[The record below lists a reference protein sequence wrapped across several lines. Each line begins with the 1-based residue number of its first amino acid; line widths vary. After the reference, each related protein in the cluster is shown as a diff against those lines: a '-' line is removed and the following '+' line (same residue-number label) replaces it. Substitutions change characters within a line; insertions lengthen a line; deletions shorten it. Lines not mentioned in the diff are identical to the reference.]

1 VGRRDYAHVVLT
13 CHKGV
18 NEQRDK
24 ASPEE
29 CASALNVWSPDGKI
43 EQRPG
48 YEAVTALGSGGPPDT
63 GETSQIY
70 LSETTGGTVV
80 VAPEDGSTLSLNNW
94 AVGAH
99 WYIGIPSPTGTF
111 GLTGTRKVS
120 EVRVNVAAAN
130 GNASGFKANYWNGEE
145 WKYLAV
151 RETDWYEGQLT
162 TPHLGRTPHT
172 AFMFTSPGDWAAKT
186 IAVSA
191 GGTQTAYWIRFTIT
205 DAALDASV
213 TLTNAATTTQRVSP
227 EHNEVSGLFVAQF
240 PSVRRYTFLATLSG
254 GFTTYAQAHDFYLRD
269 ANVST
274 GVGRATEQSLATHAA
289 VPDFNEGYI
298 AFGGEV
304 VRYEAHEDWA
314 STAVNDRLAKV
325 EDGDFAVG
333 EDAPYDPTLIAQL
346 SEFPKGRYVSFFK
359 NRLWMAGIE
368 DEPFTVRWSAGGV
381 YRRVWP
387 SLSFEPIIEDDNS
400 PITGMVP
407 LGEQM
412 IVFKQDS
419 IWAMVNVGENPR
431 TGVQHYDP
439 VRIVAG
445 VGCVSHASIQQ
456 VRGSLIFLSEDGVYA
471 FDGTPNIQKISDNI
485 ENTVA
490 SIVPTRRGFAT
501 SINWK
506 THSCYLL
513 SVATAGS
520 YDNNKTL
527 VFDYKNN
534 AWWIWD
540 IPASLWFKDE
550 DQLDL
555 ERIYFIDKHGS
566 THLMGAGNH
575 DHGAAISSEFTTQRV
590 NEGGNI
596 RHTLRQVETTS
607 TNLTGDLEIS
617 VRANDDEAGE
627 TSGTLSLADSTDA
640 AYGTAVDGTTAFSD
654 ERYVARRLGF
664 RKQGDWVQVKVAHSG
679 KNKPMAVRSLD
690 LGFLRGPRR

>member
-1 VGRRDYAHVVLT
+1 MVLT

-48 YEAVTALGSGGPPDT
+48 YEGYFQLSAGEFPATSAV
-63 GETSQIY
+63 SQIY
-70 LSETTGGTVV
+70 LSENSGGTVIA
-80 VAPEDGSTLSLNNW
+80 APEDGSTLNLNSW
-94 AVGAH
+94 AVGDF
-99 WYIGIPSPTGTF
+99 WYLGVAAPTGAF
-111 GLTGTRKVS
+111 GLTGSRQLL
-120 EVRVNVAAAN
+120 RVVVASTAPN
-130 GNASGFKANYWNGEE
+130 SNASGFKADYWNGEE

-151 RETDWYEGQLT
+151 KERTSTGSVQEY
-162 TPHLGRTPHT
+162 HLGSSVSSFQFP
-172 AFMFTSPGDWAAKT
+172 APADWASKA
-186 IAVSA
+186 IAISA
-191 GGTQTAYWIRFTIT
+191 GGTQPAYWIRFTVT
-205 DAALDASV
+205 DAALDGAV
-213 TLTNAATTTQRVSP
+213 TLTNSTGTA
-227 EHNEVSGLFVAQF
+227 HKVSGEQNHVRGFFSAQF
-240 PSVRRYTFLATLSG
+240 PSTRRYLALTLSR
-254 GFTTYAQAHDFYLRD
+254 TDHADHTSYEQAHDLYFRD
-269 ANVST
+269 RLSSAAEP
-274 GVGRATEQSLATHAA
+274 GATEESLATHAA

-298 AFGGEV
+298 AYGGEI
-304 VRYEAHEDWA
+304 VRYEAHENWA
-314 STAVNDRLAKV
+314 SSAAADRLATV

-333 EDAPYDPTLIAQL
+333 ENAPYDPDLIAQL
-346 SEFPKGRYVSFFK
+346 SEFPSGRYISFFK
-359 NRLWMAGIE
+359 NRLWMAGMQ

-400 PITGMVP
+400 PITGMAP

-439 VRIVAG
+439 VRVVGG
-445 VGCVSHASIQQ
+445 VGCVSHSSIQQ

-471 FDGTPNIQKISDNI
+471 FDGTPNIEKISDKI

-501 SINWK
+501 SVNWK

-513 SVATAGS
+513 SVATDGS

-527 VFDYKNN
+527 VFDYKNG

-540 IPASLWFKDE
+540 IPACLWFKDE

-555 ERIYFIDKHGS
+555 ERVYFIDRHGS
-566 THLMGAGNH
+566 LHLMGTGNH

-590 NEGGNI
+590 NEGGNT

-607 TNLTGDLEIS
+607 TNLTGDLTIT

-627 TSGTLSLADSTDA
+627 TSGALVLSDSSDA
-640 AYGTAVDGTTAFSD
+640 AYGSAVSGTTAFSS

-664 RKQGDWVQVKVAHSG
+664 RKQGDWVQVKVSHSA